1 MVVNT
6 ITSLNQKSLNEIYD
20 HELNARVVKQSNRR
34 NYLLVKTEKK
44 SLKEI
49 DKDVLEKLNLCYA
62 EIVERSNSE
71 ATAQIK
77 RYMEHF

>member
-1 MVVNT
+1 M
-6 ITSLNQKSLNEIYD
+6 
-20 HELNARVVKQSNRR
+20 
-34 NYLLVKTEKK
+34 VKTEKK
-44 SLKEI
+44 SLEEI